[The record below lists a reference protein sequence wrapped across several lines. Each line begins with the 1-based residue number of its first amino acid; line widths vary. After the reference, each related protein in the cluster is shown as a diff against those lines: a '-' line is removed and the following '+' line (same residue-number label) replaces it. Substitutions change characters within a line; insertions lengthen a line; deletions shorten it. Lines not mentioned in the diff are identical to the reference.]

1 MSDKEHQSDSDS
13 EMAECLN
20 GLSSEPADP
29 NRNNEHVQK
38 CLKSRR
44 VLQDDELHKWFL
56 PFQCLFAHLRVFRNP
71 ILFFQTSSW
80 PFAFS

>member
-44 VLQDDELHKWFL
+44 VLQDDEL
-56 PFQCLFAHLRVFRNP
+56 LRND
-71 ILFFQTSSW
+71 
-80 PFAFS
+80 